1 MQRFCTKLRSISL
14 QSNRNLSFYGAS
26 PHRLIHHSPSPSRH
40 LTTTTLGFANS
51 TKWSFVPAAGVF
63 PSNVSSMGTT
73 FVPHHF
79 VQVRNITSKE
89 KMAKW
94 KKKWRPRT
102 PITSKVKKVKIK
114 FYSSFKD
121 RFKPLNDGTIRRWKE
136 GKRHNA
142 HLKSKKSKRRLRQP
156 GLVPPA
162 YAKDKTIAVER
173 SGLGSTCVFLV
184 GLNFNKRKRQKS
196 NKAVHVS
203 YVEIPLNP
211 HRRTCEFQ
219 IIVFSLSD
227 GEYSTLAVYV
237 TCSPHALCFR
247 HINSFLKPLNY
258 YCYCF

>member
-14 QSNRNLSFYGAS
+14 HSNRNLSFSGAA
-26 PHRLIHHSPSPSRH
+26 PHRLIHHSPSPTRH
-40 LTTTTLGFANS
+40 LTTTLAFANS
-51 TKWSFVPAAGVF
+51 TKWSFLPAAGVS
-63 PSNVSSMGTT
+63 PSNISSMGST

-162 YAKDKTIAVER
+162 YAKVMKK
-173 SGLGSTCVFLV
+173 
-184 GLNFNKRKRQKS
+184 LNFCN
-196 NKAVHVS
+196 
-203 YVEIPLNP
+203 
-211 HRRTCEFQ
+211 
-219 IIVFSLSD
+219 
-227 GEYSTLAVYV
+227 
-237 TCSPHALCFR
+237 
-247 HINSFLKPLNY
+247 
-258 YCYCF
+258 